1 MTFKGMAVVT
11 KTLYLSPYHW
21 HVFCTSLTFVISGRL
36 HVASVTQKLF
46 FTSVFASLAPLG
58 KAGALSDHCCFM
70 VTKKKKNANTSGGSE
85 MVMFD
90 AP

>member
-11 KTLYLSPYHW
+11 KILYLFTYHW
-21 HVFCTSLTFVISGRL
+21 HVFCTSLTFVIFGRL

-58 KAGALSDHCCFM
+58 KAGALSDNCCFR
-70 VTKKKKNANTSGGSE
+70 VTQKKKKKKKPTLLEAQKW
-85 MVMFD
+85 
-90 AP
+90 